1 MGPQMHGLIERLTA
15 NITPERSLSCM
26 DSHVHL
32 NTARIPKPLST
43 NLTTIWL
50 FFRVNPLVYRKGGL
64 RVELLLTMIATEL
77 LQQRT
82 DQSLMMLLSC
92 VYKHVLIKRTGE
104 YEGFIT
110 DRTHTVPP
118 SRVNDS
124 LVPFHVVRT
133 GKSFTANVAKK
144 RFA

>member
-1 MGPQMHGLIERLTA
+1 M
-15 NITPERSLSCM
+15 
-26 DSHVHL
+26 
-32 NTARIPKPLST
+32 
-43 NLTTIWL
+43 
-50 FFRVNPLVYRKGGL
+50 F
-64 RVELLLTMIATEL
+64 ATEL

-104 YEGFIT
+104 YEGLIT
-110 DRTHTVPP
+110 DRTHTIPP

-133 GKSFTANVAKK
+133 SKSLPANVTKE